1 MTLTA
6 DPRLRARKVAVA
18 RAAGRRR
25 LVALGCGLLVVA
37 LVVSALVVL
46 HSPLLSARVVRIHGA
61 VHEGRA
67 EILSVTGLGARPPLA
82 DVRTA
87 ADAAALER
95 LPWVRRARVVDN
107 WPTGVTVTLTERHPV
122 AYVSLPGKRAALVD
136 RTGRILSR
144 GVPVPPRLVAL
155 AVDGSVGAPGADLR
169 ASAPALAVAA
179 ALPSS
184 LVGRVAEVTTGGA
197 GAELRLAGG
206 PLVLV
211 GRPSRLE
218 AKLTALETILARV
231 SLHGIRT
238 IDVRVPGQPVLTR

>member
-25 LVALGCGLLVVA
+25 LVALSGGLLVVA

-82 DVRTA
+82 DVRTGA
-87 ADAAALER
+87 AAAALER
-95 LPWVRRARVVDN
+95 LPWVRSAQVVDN
-107 WPTGVTVTLTERHPV
+107 WPTGVTVTLTERRPI
-122 AYVSLPGKRAALVD
+122 AYVALPGKRAALVD
-136 RTGRILSR
+136 RTGRVLSR
-144 GVPVPPRLVAL
+144 GVAMPPRLVAL
-155 AVDGSVGAPGADLR
+155 AAHGPVEAPGSHLR
-169 ASAPALAVAA
+169 ASRPALAVAA
-179 ALPSS
+179 ALPPS
-184 LVGRVAEVTTGGA
+184 LVRRVAEVGTGRA

-206 PLVLV
+206 PLVLI
-211 GRPSRLE
+211 GRPGRME
-218 AKLTALETILARV
+218 AKLTALKTILARV